1 MADPT
6 DADDYGDQ
14 GDHSESSVI
23 KALRAKVEAA
33 EKAQVEMAQ
42 KLAFHDSG
50 LGDLTDA
57 QREDVLTIAKAKG
70 QTTAEDLKA
79 IADRL
84 SYTKPTEPATETPA
98 PGAAAASTE
107 DAAAAAELAQLAN
120 LASGSVP
127 APQTTIN
134 DQLDQFTSSDE
145 MWEFLQAQVGK
156 DFGPSVG

>member
-6 DADDYGDQ
+6 DLDEDD
-14 GDHSESSVI
+14 HAESSVI
-23 KALRAKVEAA
+23 KTLRAKVEAA

-84 SYTKPTEPATETPA
+84 SYTKPTEQPAATGEPA
-98 PGAAAASTE
+98 PAASTE

-127 APQTTIN
+127 APQATIN
-134 DQLDQFTSSDE
+134 DQLDQFENSDD
-145 MWEFLQAQVGK
+145 MWAFLQGQIGQ
-156 DFGPSVG
+156 DFGPQVG